1 MKQLSAEELSE
12 ARRLARQLGLDRIAD
27 SDLEMLLNA
36 AKLAD
41 TRRGALDVASLSPVD
56 EPAHVFVLPAAR

>member
-1 MKQLSAEELSE
+1 
-12 ARRLARQLGLDRIAD
+12 
-27 SDLEMLLNA
+27 MLLNA

-41 TRRGALDVASLSPVD
+41 ARRGALDVASLSPED

>member
-1 MKQLSAEELSE
+1 MKQLSPEELSE

-27 SDLEMLLNA
+27 SDLAMLLNA

-41 TRRGALDVASLSPVD
+41 ARRGALDVASLSPAD
-56 EPAHVFVLPAAR
+56 EPAHVFVLPGTK

>member
-12 ARRLARQLGLDRIAD
+12 ARRLARQLGLNRIAD

-41 TRRGALDVASLSPVD
+41 TRRGALDVASLSPED
-56 EPAHVFVLPAAR
+56 EPAHVFLLPAAR

>member
-12 ARRLARQLGLDRIAD
+12 ARSLARQLGLPRIAD
-27 SDLEMLLNA
+27 PDLEMLLNA
-36 AKLAD
+36 AKLAEA
-41 TRRGALDVASLSPVD
+41 RRGALDVASLSPED